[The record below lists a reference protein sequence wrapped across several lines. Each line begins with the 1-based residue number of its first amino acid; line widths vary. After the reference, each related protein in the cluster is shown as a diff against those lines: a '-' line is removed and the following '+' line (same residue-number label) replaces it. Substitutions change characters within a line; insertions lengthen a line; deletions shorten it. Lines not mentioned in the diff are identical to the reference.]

1 MDVLDSKTVDEFHA
15 KALEAGGVC
24 NGPPGL
30 RPQFGENSYAA
41 FVKDPMGN
49 NVEVVCRKR

>member
-30 RPQFGENSYAA
+30 RPQFGENYYAA

-49 NVEVVCRKR
+49 NVEVVYRKN